1 MMPITNRFLAVVLA
15 IHLFW
20 PLNLLAQ
27 VETDSRIKSLTES
40 LRIEKNDSLRASY
53 SKELA
58 QLYAVTDYLR
68 AGDFAERAVDYAM
81 RTKSL
86 YLQSDCLNNAAEIY
100 LNAGQNEIAV
110 DYFHQNIALAKRA
123 GNVQLQAIA
132 EFNLGSVWLIA
143 GQFQKAETLMRRLEE
158 SGDHLDT
165 ASRISLYNNLII
177 LNNDKK
183 DPLACRRYFDLGLSM
198 AGSNNAYQSLKGQ
211 LYSNYGDALAAFNQ
225 YEEAINN
232 IDTALMIFE
241 AIGDYG
247 RIGSCLYDLGEMFL
261 IQGKSNEALNF
272 FRRTFD
278 LGGQTNNDHLVRIS
292 AQALYEHYKQSP
304 KVDSCL
310 KYLSIASET
319 NIRLVELATK
329 DKLNS
334 QELRWRYEAQQERD
348 KKRYQ
353 QKILTAITVS
363 LVVIVFLMWRI
374 YSRQQQMKLIA
385 LEKNTIELNARNLQL
400 ENELLTA
407 EVALKDKQLTTE
419 VLYRIQ
425 NNEQVRDMVQKLLNI
440 NMLSGKDT
448 KEALTTVV
456 KGLEN
461 TLEEKA
467 WEDFELRFQQVYP
480 GFYEKLQEVYPD
492 LTLNERRLSA
502 FLKLNMTTKEISSIT
517 GQNLSAIQM
526 ARWRLR
532 KKLGLQET
540 ESALADFFS
549 KF

>member
-1 MMPITNRFLAVVLA
+1 MGVSMAKSNEAY
-15 IHLFW
+15 
-20 PLNLLAQ
+20 
-27 VETDSRIKSLTES
+27 KSL
-40 LRIEKNDSLRASY
+40 
-53 SKELA
+53 
-58 QLYAVTDYLR
+58 Q
-68 AGDFAERAVDYAM
+68 
-81 RTKSL
+81 
-86 YLQSDCLNNAAEIY
+86 
-100 LNAGQNEIAV
+100 
-110 DYFHQNIALAKRA
+110 
-123 GNVQLQAIA
+123 
-132 EFNLGSVWLIA
+132 
-143 GQFQKAETLMRRLEE
+143 
-158 SGDHLDT
+158 
-165 ASRISLYNNLII
+165 
-177 LNNDKK
+177 
-183 DPLACRRYFDLGLSM
+183 
-198 AGSNNAYQSLKGQ
+198 GQ

-292 AQALYEHYKQSP
+292 AQALYEYYKHSP
-304 KVDSCL
+304 KVDSSL

-319 NIRLVELATK
+319 NIRLVELSTK

-385 LEKNTIELNARNLQL
+385 LEKNSLELNARNLQL

-448 KEALTTVV
+448 KEAIATVV

-467 WEDFELRFQQVYP
+467 WEDFEIRFQQVYP
-480 GFYEKLQEVYPD
+480 GFYEKLQEAFPD